1 MPTFGTKNK
10 TANAKQ
16 NGLVGI
22 VMVVI
27 SLWCHDPK
35 KLFLVID
42 KPGEKMTEKNQSV
55 TVNHEHLIGSCNG
68 REGRRDDNDY
78 WFPWL
83 VHVSLPLRLIRRQ
96 LGGLGGLSTGM
107 SSRRRG
113 PVALRP

>member
-1 MPTFGTKNK
+1 MFGTKNK

-27 SLWCHDPK
+27 S
-35 KLFLVID
+35 D
-42 KPGEKMTEKNQSV
+42 KPGEKMTQKNQSI

-68 REGRRDDNDY
+68 RAGRRDDNDY
-78 WFPWL
+78 WFPCL

-96 LGGLGGLSTGM
+96 LGGLG
-107 SSRRRG
+107 
-113 PVALRP
+113 A